1 MLNSIQNVFIIKC
14 ICKGV
19 DYCYWTSYFQPS
31 KDGNETR
38 LFMQPLFFS
47 YQFELVVTDGRTRE
61 IKHPMAVLR
70 NWRGGASDHKNIKPP
85 WSQSINIFS
94 IVISYRERSSQ
105 ICTQSKQLLK
115 ESLKNIQ
122 SCRLERDSRIHINLC
137 DTGKAVSSQLRGGLW
152 VRNIILTWWRFE
164 LTNMIN
170 CRRTF

>member
-47 YQFELVVTDGRTRE
+47 YQFELVVTEGRTRE

-85 WSQSINIFS
+85 
-94 IVISYRERSSQ
+94 
-105 ICTQSKQLLK
+105 
-115 ESLKNIQ
+115 
-122 SCRLERDSRIHINLC
+122 
-137 DTGKAVSSQLRGGLW
+137 
-152 VRNIILTWWRFE
+152 
-164 LTNMIN
+164 
-170 CRRTF
+170 